1 MTQPSDNDY
10 QRHDGSGVDN
20 TYTPGVGHAD
30 NVDTEDF
37 ARDPLTTQDSY
48 FANPNAASGDATF
61 EADIYGSE
69 SSDTGPSGKS
79 DAAKRQAGEMKD
91 SAKESGQK
99 VAGTAKEQA
108 TQVKNEA
115 GQQAK
120 GMLQSGISEA
130 SGQLGQQQKRLA
142 GSLQSV
148 VDELG
153 SMAANSEQSGP
164 MTDLAQQAADKG
176 SQLAQRLQHSEPSE
190 LLDDVRA
197 FARQRPVAF
206 LGIAALTGLVVGRL
220 TRGMAADAKSDSG
233 TSRADYSHQGSA
245 EHGYPDAGSRFQ
257 GQGFQGQDLRGLDQ
271 GGIDYTDSARGGVL

>member
-1 MTQPSDNDY
+1 MTQPSDNDP
-10 QRHDGSGVDN
+10 QRYEGSEPAD
-20 TYTPGVGHAD
+20 TYVSEVVPAD
-30 NVDTEDF
+30 NFGPDNY
-37 ARDPLTTQDSY
+37 AREQLTTQESY
-48 FANPNAASGDATF
+48 PTDIDASSGDS
-61 EADIYGSE
+61 GS
-69 SSDTGPSGKS
+69 SGKTG
-79 DAAKRQAGEMKD
+79 AAKEQASEMTD
-91 SAKESGQK
+91 SAKQSGQK

-108 TQVKNEA
+108 SQVKDEA

-120 GMLQSGISEA
+120 GMLQSGLSEA

-142 GSLQSV
+142 GGLQSV

-176 SQLAQRLQHSEPSE
+176 GQLAQRLQHSEPSE

-220 TRGMAADAKSDSG
+220 TRGMAADAKSGSG
-233 TSRADYSHQGSA
+233 TAAHGSA
-245 EHGYPDAGSRFQ
+245 DRGFSDAGSRFQ
-257 GQGFQGQDLRGLDQ
+257 GQDFQGQDFQGQDFRNQGQ
-271 GGIDYTDSARGGVL
+271 GGISYAASDRGEVL